1 MSHSVNLKQD
11 EPQWLQIVENQ
22 VNSTRFG
29 LVQIVVHDSR
39 VVQIE
44 RTVKVRLDR
53 PDEKSLSALS
63 READLSASA
72 QSDHALAQEA
82 TVSAHDR
89 GYHRH

>member
-53 PDEKSLSALS
+53 PDEKGLSALS
-63 READLSASA
+63 REASSSSP
-72 QSDHALAQEA
+72 SDHTSAQEA